1 MPARRIRSY
10 GSVRPLADLRGSPTG
25 QTKFVA
31 TNFAVPLLRICPSYG
46 ERAACPPSFF
56 ALPLGIFLPD
66 LLVVI
71 YDLFT
76 TFIVFPFRTTPAY
89 PPLIHRVSTA
99 YPPHPRVVSL
109 FGRCGGCA
117 ADKRWISGGSAG
129 VRFSLSDL
137 FQRIRRRFGRDEPF
151 LDHVAHMEGL
161 DDLPEG
167 SHVHMHVLQLPRSPA
182 PNGNVSAFPQTN
194 FHLRRNENLHFTLY
208 LQGCSDF
215 HAPKIG
221 EPPMG

>member
-1 MPARRIRSY
+1 M
-10 GSVRPLADLRGSPTG
+10 T
-25 QTKFVA
+25 F
-31 TNFAVPLLRICPSYG
+31 
-46 ERAACPPSFF
+46 
-56 ALPLGIFLPD
+56 LPLFS
-66 LLVVI
+66 
-71 YDLFT
+71 FSR
-76 TFIVFPFRTTPAY
+76 FAQ

-109 FGRCGGCA
+109 FGRCGGRA

-221 EPPMG
+221 EPPKRVRNICHRRNEKSLQLPATQPTPPRFTP